1 MVPGILCVY
10 RMYNGEHRL
19 FSPMFNLSVLISA
32 ISIASVG
39 IKHGQVN
46 LEENDLAG
54 FESRQFPRNFSVYVG
69 GPTALALA
77 GIEPECLDVYIGKV
91 ENWKND
97 VPYVSNGFANACLY
111 AINPIFVEYFE
122 SYKTWIEGNVSGD
135 QYQWPAPWTFAWMA
149 RNAIVHNKGALAWD
163 NPNRAP
169 ISWYALS
176 YSHADNRHQIIGP
189 DLSVAD
195 LAILL
200 LEMNEALDR
209 LGCPI

>member
-10 RMYNGEHRL
+10 KMYNGEHRL
-19 FSPMFNLSVLISA
+19 FWPMFNLSVLISA

-46 LEENDLAG
+46 LKENDLAG
-54 FESRQFPRNFSVYVG
+54 FESRQFPRNFSVHVG

-77 GIEPECLDVYIGKV
+77 GTEPECLDVYLGKV
-91 ENWKND
+91 ENWRND

-122 SYKTWIEGNVSGD
+122 VYKPWLVEKISVD
-135 QYQWPAPWTFAWMA
+135 PYQWPSPWTFAWLV
-149 RNAIVHNKGALAWD
+149 RNSIVHNRGQIAWD
-163 NPNRAP
+163 KPGRQP
-169 ISWYALS
+169 IAWHNLT
-176 YSHADNRHQIIGP
+176 YSQSDNRRRIIGP
-189 DLSVAD
+189 DLTVAD

-200 LEMNEALDR
+200 LEMNEALDP